1 MGDQNLIEQL
11 RARGVVIHAPEA
23 TVIRDV
29 NPDRFEAG
37 AVIFPGC
44 VICGPETLVGSGA
57 RLGRAGG
64 GYFEDVCAGRN
75 VDLYG
80 GYFKDAVFLDGVI
93 VRGHAEMRG
102 GTLMEEEAE
111 AAHHVGY
118 KMTITMPWVIAGS
131 LVNFCDALVA
141 GGTGRKD
148 HSEIGSCIALYN
160 FTPRGDKHAS
170 LLGDVARG
178 VFLRSPRIF
187 VGGQAQVVSPVKV
200 GYGAVVAAGSA
211 VRRSVGD
218 GMVHSEPAPPFEGP
232 FAAERYG
239 RLERVLRLGVEYVAN
254 LWALDAWYEL
264 VRLPGAAPFDW
275 KVYQAARSQ
284 VRAGIAERIKRLD
297 RLVAR
302 LPTSVQGHRA
312 DLATDPTP
320 DRAAW
325 LVARIAEHDQALHLW
340 PTVRRAIEV
349 SPALGGLAGLEA
361 VAAGFAAAR
370 TRQPGA
376 PYLSLVQGLDDAVV
390 ASGQADLQ
398 GVVDR
403 VMGEGDRLWRP
414 EA

>member
-1 MGDQNLIEQL
+1 MGEQNLIEQL
-11 RARGVVIHAPEA
+11 RERGVVIHAPEA

-37 AVIFPGC
+37 VVIYPGC
-44 VICGPETLVGSGA
+44 VICGPETLLGSGA

-64 GYFEDVCAGRN
+64 GFFEDVRAGRK

-131 LVNFCDALVA
+131 LVSFCDALVA

-148 HSEIGSCIALYN
+148 HTEIGSCIALYN

-170 LLGDVARG
+170 LFGDVARG

-211 VRRSVGD
+211 VRRSVGE
-218 GMVHSEPAPPFEGP
+218 GMVHSEPTPPFEGH

-254 LWALDAWYEL
+254 LWALDVWYEE
-264 VRLPGAAPFDW
+264 VRIPGAAPFDW
-275 KVYQAARSQ
+275 KLYQAARSQ

-297 RLVAR
+297 RIVAR
-302 LPTSVQGHRA
+302 LPTSVQSHRA
-312 DLATDPTP
+312 ELAVDPAP

-325 LVARIAEHDQALHLW
+325 LHARIAEHERAMQQWPGVKRALEE
-340 PTVRRAIEV
+340 P
-349 SPALGGLAGLEA
+349 PDLGGLAGLEE

-370 TRQPGA
+370 AQQPGA
-376 PYLSLVQGLDDAVV
+376 SYLSLVQGLDDAVA

-398 GVVDR
+398 RVVDR
-403 VMGEGDRLWRP
+403 VMGPGERLWRP
-414 EA
+414 GA